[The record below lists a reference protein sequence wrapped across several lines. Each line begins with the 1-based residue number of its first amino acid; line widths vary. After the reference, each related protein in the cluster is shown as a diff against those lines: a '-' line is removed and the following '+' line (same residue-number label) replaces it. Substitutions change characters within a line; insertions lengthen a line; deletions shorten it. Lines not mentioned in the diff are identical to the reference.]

1 MNVLLTS
8 VVVCYHIP
16 MVANAMNI
24 SLRPI
29 VSSDEPFLWEMLYL
43 ALYVSEGQ
51 PPFPREI
58 LKEPDIACY
67 VLGWGR
73 PGDWGLVACDANTAV
88 GAIWLRQWSGE
99 EKGYGYVSP
108 SVPELSIALLPE
120 YRNKGLGS
128 RMIKTVIS
136 MAHGKYPGLS
146 LSVVESSPARQLYE
160 RLGFR
165 KVGQVM
171 DSPVMLLDWDLHS

>member
-1 MNVLLTS
+1 MKNVS
-8 VVVCYHIP
+8 F
-16 MVANAMNI
+16 
-24 SLRPI
+24 RPI

-43 ALYVSEGQ
+43 ALYVPEGE

-58 LKEPDIACY
+58 LHEPDIACY
-67 VLGWGR
+67 VQGWGR
-73 PGDWGLVACDANTAV
+73 LGDWGLLAHDGERPV

-99 EKGYGYVSP
+99 EKGYGYVNP
-108 SVPELSIALLPE
+108 AIPELSIALLPE
-120 YRNKGLGS
+120 YRCKGLGT

-136 MAHGKYPGLS
+136 IAQGQYPGLS
-146 LSVVESSPARQLYE
+146 LSVVASSPARLLYQ

-171 DSPVMLLDWDLHS
+171 DSPVMLLEWQKHDLG